1 MAQKEKSALSGG
13 AEPMKRTA
21 SDAVDTEPMHTLL
34 RMIGTLCK
42 AFRYFRPFLFWL
54 AAGLIIGLICGL
66 LSVAFSKTLSF
77 VTSLRASCPWL
88 LYLLPAAGVLIVLL
102 YRCAGVAKSRG
113 TNLVLLSIRTGERL
127 PLRMAP
133 LIFVSTAL
141 THLCGGSAGREGAA
155 LQIGGSIAQQLGR
168 LCKLDDKRLR
178 VITMCGMS
186 ACFSA
191 LFGTPI
197 AASIFAMEVVSIG
210 VMYYVALVPCV
221 FSAFT
226 AAAVAKALG
235 LHAEAFPINTA
246 HTFLSFDA
254 LWRTA
259 ALAGLCSLVSIVFC
273 LALSVAA
280 KAYSRC
286 FKNPYF
292 RIIVGGML
300 VAMLG
305 TVFGSDYLGA
315 GMNIV
320 ASAVNDCVRPEA
332 FALKILFTALT
343 LAAGFKGGEIVPTL
357 FIGATFGAFIGPILG
372 LEPGFCAA
380 VGMISLFCGVTN
392 CPIASLL
399 LGLELFGPDGML
411 YYTAAIAV
419 SYMLSGYYSLYSQQK
434 ILYSKETPSFIN
446 IEAK

>member
-1 MAQKEKSALSGG
+1 MLQKENSAPSGG
-13 AEPMKRTA
+13 ADQTGCAQPNAVGSGRTRIPSRVIA
-21 SDAVDTEPMHTLL
+21 AL
-34 RMIGTLCK
+34 RKG
-42 AFRYFRPFLFWL
+42 FRYLRPFIFWL
-54 AAGLIIGLICGL
+54 AAGLTIGLICGL
-66 LSVAFSKTLSF
+66 LSSAFSKTLGF
-77 VTSLRASCPWL
+77 VTSLRVSKPWL
-88 LYLLPAAGVLIVLL
+88 LYMLPAAGILIVLL
-102 YRCAGVAKSRG
+102 YRGSGIMKSRG
-113 TNLVLLSIRTGERL
+113 TNLVLLSVRTGERL

-133 LIFVSTAL
+133 LIFISTAL

-155 LQIGGSIAQQLGR
+155 LQLGGSIAQSLGR
-168 LCKLDDKRLR
+168 LFKLDDKRLR
-178 VITMCGMS
+178 IITMCGMS

-197 AASIFAMEVVSIG
+197 AASIFAMEVVSVG

-235 LHAEAFPINTA
+235 LHAESFPIAATPA
-246 HTFLSFDA
+246 LLSFDA

-259 ALAGLCSLVSIVFC
+259 VLAALCSLVSIVFC
-273 LALSVAA
+273 VVLSASS

-286 FKNPYF
+286 FKNSYI
-292 RIIVGGML
+292 RIAAGGIL
-300 VAMLG
+300 VALLG
-305 TVFGSDYLGA
+305 TIFGCDYLGA
-315 GMNIV
+315 GMDVI
-320 ASAVNDCVRPEA
+320 ASAVNGQVRPEA
-332 FALKILFTALT
+332 FALKIVFTALT
-343 LAAGFKGGEIVPTL
+343 LEAGFKGGEIVPTL
-357 FIGATFGAFIGPILG
+357 FIGATFGAFAGPFIG

-380 VGMISLFCGVTN
+380 VGMVSLFCGVTN

-399 LGLELFGPDGML
+399 LALELFGSEGLL
-411 YYTAAIAV
+411 YYLASVAV